1 MTAERERTPSGR
13 KPAPFL
19 AGLALLLTMTS
30 VGGPTPAGTDAAVT
44 SRKKPDAARPKD
56 PKAQRAA
63 KGDAAWDAERAP
75 RVDAAPPR
83 VCEAGRDASDDYCL
97 LP

>member
-13 KPAPFL
+13 RPAPFL
-19 AGLALLLTMTS
+19 AGLALVLTMTS
-30 VGGPTPAGTDAAVT
+30 VGGTTPAGTDAAVT
-44 SRKKPDAARPKD
+44 SRRKPDAARPKE
-56 PKAQRAA
+56 PKASRAA
-63 KGDAAWDAERAP
+63 KGQATADLERAP

-83 VCEAGRDASDDYCL
+83 VCEAGRDASGAYCP